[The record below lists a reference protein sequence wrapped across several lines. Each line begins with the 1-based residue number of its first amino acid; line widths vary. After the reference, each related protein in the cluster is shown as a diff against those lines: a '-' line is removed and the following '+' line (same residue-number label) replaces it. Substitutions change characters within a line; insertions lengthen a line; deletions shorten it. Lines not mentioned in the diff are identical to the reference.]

1 MIKIIFSILLYG
13 CILGSSSVWAQAS
26 DSLDYLKNFSLQ
38 NEKDNIL
45 ALVAADYVFQDWQK
59 EWDSPRGYNIGAVLY
74 DTDADTIIG
83 LHRNSIYEKEDKTQH
98 AEIGLMQ
105 GYFHKLYCANPAT
118 TLEGLQIITTLEPC
132 MMCAGMMIFL
142 EVDTVKYLQ
151 ADPEYGKNIEKMA
164 QDWMDEA
171 GIRHF
176 ANDRCRRI
184 QSLSLEETCYAAKM
198 LSKGYEIYG
207 KTQTRKGMSEFLRSK
222 VAYLIYSQIDTFI
235 RQWQLVYPEN
245 ARLLKNARKILHIA
259 DKDREVDFSPT
270 GAEAAKANYRTFL
283 EFFNSIR

>member
-13 CILGSSSVWAQAS
+13 SMLGRFAVGAQAS
-26 DSLDYLKNFSLQ
+26 DSNDYLKNFSIQ

-59 EWDSPRGYNIGAVLY
+59 EWNSPRGYNIGAILY
-74 DTDADTIIG
+74 DTHADTIIG
-83 LHRNSIYEKEDKTQH
+83 LHRNSIYEKDDKTQH

-105 GYFHKLYCANPAT
+105 GYFHKLYCDNPQA

-164 QDWMDEA
+164 QDWMDEV
-171 GIRHF
+171 GTRHL

-184 QSLSLEETCYAAKM
+184 KSLSLEGTCYAAKM
-198 LSKGYEIYG
+198 LNKGYEIYG
-207 KTQTRKGMSEFLRSK
+207 KTQSRRGMSEFLRTK

-235 RQWQLVYPEN
+235 RQWKLVYPEN
-245 ARLLKNARKILHIA
+245 ARLLKNARKTLHIT
-259 DKDREVDFSPT
+259 DGEEDVETYPT
-270 GAEAAKANYRTFL
+270 GAEAAKANYRMFL
-283 EFFNSIR
+283 QWFDSIR